1 MPPSEA
7 MKILIADD
15 HWVVRESLKQVTKS
29 LNKDYRTVEAA
40 SFQDALSILHKEPDI
55 GLMLVDLI
63 MPGFNEFE
71 GLRLLRTEYPE
82 IPIVVVSVHDDPD
95 HVLKAIGHGVI
106 GYIPK
111 SADAE
116 LIKKSLSRVIS
127 GDVSFPRDIIEK
139 SHTGESQTVQTQLNN
154 SADKNL
160 DGLTARELQVLQT
173 IGSGASVSKT
183 AELLSISAQTVRV
196 HLGNVKKKLS
206 LSSKEEIV
214 HFAIR
219 NADAIGGK

>member
-1 MPPSEA
+1 MPLGDP

-29 LNKDYRTVEAA
+29 LSKDYRTVEAA

-82 IPIVVVSVHDDPD
+82 IPIVVISVHDDPD
-95 HVLKAIGHGVI
+95 HVLTAIGHGVI

-116 LIKKSLSRVIS
+116 LIKRSLSRVIS

-139 SHTGESQTVQTQLNN
+139 SHNIASQTVQHQTGDR
-154 SADKNL
+154 ADKYL
-160 DGLTARELQVLQT
+160 DSLTARELQILQT
-173 IGSGASVSKT
+173 ISGGASVSKT
-183 AELLSISAQTVRV
+183 AELLSISAQTVRI
-196 HLGNVKKKLS
+196 HLGNVKKKLA

-219 NADAIGGK
+219 NAEAIGGK